1 MTSTN
6 RSPAQDS
13 PTKTPIVYDVNVL
26 VDAYL
31 QNPDPYNWPRLP
43 PKTRSAAADCVGVT
57 DQNAGFSLW
66 LSPHILNNTRRVLI
80 DKGRVSEHR
89 ADEYLDVLEEIAIAS
104 GGDVVEPRPV
114 PEEKVLDCTDHED
127 NYILDLAHLAGAEIV
142 VSHDADLTSMSGWR
156 GTPILQPHV
165 FASHVD
171 GAWRLKQH
179 QLPEKTI
186 TERMQERD
194 YRRATRTANTTAAM
208 LDHHPKEFHR
218 DRERFDADLDRLAEI
233 VDGWNPGS
241 EQMKKRIAVW
251 EKNITTFEKRVADL
265 DDIVE
270 GKPEIAHSAL
280 ADLGSKLDFA
290 LDRLDP
296 KRQARGPSLVDE
308 YKSSPDP
315 QAQSGD
321 DQLQPGS

>member
-1 MTSTN
+1 MTSEN
-6 RSPAQDS
+6 RSPVQNS

-31 QNPDPYNWPRLP
+31 QNPDPYDWPRLP
-43 PKTRSAAADCVGVT
+43 PKTRAAAADCVGVT

-80 DKGRVSEHR
+80 NKERISEYR

-104 GGDVVEPRPV
+104 GGDVIEPQPA

-127 NYILDLAHLAGAEIV
+127 NYILDLAHLAGAELV
-142 VSHDADLTSMSGWR
+142 VSNDADLTSMSGWR
-156 GTPILQPHV
+156 GTPILQPRR
-165 FASHVD
+165 FTSHID

-179 QLPEKTI
+179 QLPGKTI

-194 YRRATRTANTTAAM
+194 YRRSTRTANTTAAM

-233 VDGWNPGS
+233 VDSWNPGS
-241 EQMKKRIAVW
+241 KQMKKRIEVW
-251 EKNITTFEKRVADL
+251 KKNITTFEKRVADL

-270 GKPEIAHSAL
+270 SKPEIAHSAL
-280 ADLGSKLDFA
+280 TDLGSKLDFA

-296 KRQARGPSLVDE
+296 KQQARGPSLVNE
-308 YKSSPDP
+308 YKSRPNS
-315 QAQSGD
+315 QAQSGGGQH
-321 DQLQPGS
+321 QLGD